1 MQTKDAHIIQK
12 LVVEV
17 NTSTTKQG
25 YDIKDNARSFIDR
38 FVIPAVE
45 SYVAELELLIDDHQ
59 VVQIDQLTIEIEA
72 KNTELAS
79 PELTFII
86 QQAFEKSLSESTVEI
101 AQFNSISQQQKQKN
115 EHTELQISTS
125 KHIENDVLFE
135 KDSFELM
142 TSTSHQVKALFYFLE
157 FGTRPW
163 WSKDAAQFNDLL
175 QEEKVLAYIE
185 KELPMFTRMF
195 VNKLANKRT
204 KQRLI
209 LQFSDSVLAELV
221 LLIAH
226 PLEKTKQKE
235 IDRFYDLIKDVTW
248 FNGFSRLTRQLFW
261 EFVIEYVLQSSSG
274 KTISDEECATQLL
287 KITHN
292 ESIVN
297 IEKKEQRPLFQH
309 QIAIVRWLH
318 QLTNS
323 TKSASYY
330 DSLST
335 TFVELSTLTITAKSK
350 NNSKLSDED
359 SEVMDDFKQQIAEPE
374 RPEQDQLIE
383 KQDQLIED
391 KEQLAIVELKEA
403 SPEISHEKLVDE
415 KEQSLEQL
423 VVLEKQENREITTD
437 EDVIPMDI
445 SNGIFV
451 DNAGLILIHPFLKH
465 FFKQVGLLSE
475 DEKSLTDP
483 FLAVHL
489 LHFIATGEEQDFE
502 HTLLFEKYLVGLPFE
517 EIVPRDIQISDQ
529 LKSEVA
535 SLLGAVKENWEPLRE
550 TSNQGLQ
557 ETFLVRS
564 GKLMNLNEHPRL
576 VIERKTVDILLEK
589 IEWSM
594 SLVHFTWMDK
604 LLYVEW

>member
-1 MQTKDAHIIQK
+1 METKDAHIIQK

-45 SYVAELELLIDDHQ
+45 SYVAELELLIDDNQ

-72 KNTELAS
+72 KNTELIS

-86 QQAFEKSLSESTVEI
+86 QQAFEKSLSESSVEI

-115 EHTELQISTS
+115 EHTEPQISTS

-135 KDSFELM
+135 KDSFQLM

-195 VNKLANKRT
+195 VNKFANKRT

-235 IDRFYDLIKDVTW
+235 IDRFYELIKDVKW

-261 EFVIEYVLQSSSG
+261 EFVIEYVLQFSTG

-287 KITHN
+287 KIARN

-297 IEKKEQRPLFQH
+297 IEKKEQTQLVHH

-330 DSLST
+330 DLFSAT
-335 TFVELSTLTITAKSK
+335 IVELSTLTIVAKSK
-350 NNSKLSDED
+350 NNSKLSDKD
-359 SEVMDDFKQQIAEPE
+359 SEVMDDFEQQIAEPE
-374 RPEQDQLIE
+374 QPEQDQLIE
-383 KQDQLIED
+383 E
-391 KEQLAIVELKEA
+391 KEQHTSVELKEA

-415 KEQSLEQL
+415 NEQSLEQL
-423 VVLEKQENREITTD
+423 VVIDNQENREISTD
-437 EDVIPMDI
+437 EDVIPLDV
-445 SNGIFV
+445 SNGLFV

-502 HTLLFEKYLVGLPFE
+502 HTLLFEKYLVGLTFE
-517 EIVPRDIQISDQ
+517 EIVPRDIQISDK

-594 SLVHFTWMDK
+594 SLVHFPWMDK